1 MTTPTLELTE
11 TRDWNIGAVDLD
23 AYLERIGHPLV
34 APAAEALRSL
44 HEAHIRAIPFENL
57 DVVLGKHPGLDLG
70 VVADKLVHRR
80 RGGYCYEHGLLFA
93 AVLERLGY
101 TVHRRMARVQPHRS
115 GLRTHMT
122 LAVHAE
128 GTDYLTDVGFG
139 AGMMY
144 PMPLRDGAEVDQA
157 GWPHRIVRQGNLWAL
172 TKRNGDEWEV
182 LHVSDESP
190 QRPVDYE
197 VAHHYVST
205 HPRSP
210 FTGQLVVMRLDHGVN
225 RRLVGDELTV
235 EWASGRTERTRV
247 LPERLAGTLR
257 DLDLEPEPED
267 LAGLRA
273 HLS

>member
-1 MTTPTLELTE
+1 MTTRTLETTE
-11 TRDWNIGAVDLD
+11 VQDWNIEAVELD

-34 APAAEALRSL
+34 APTAEALSSL
-44 HEAHIRAIPFENL
+44 HEAHVRAIPFENL

-80 RGGYCYEHGLLFA
+80 RGGYCFEHGLLFA
-93 AVLERLGY
+93 AALERLGF

-115 GLRTHMT
+115 GLRTHMA

-128 GTDYLTDVGFG
+128 GTDYLADIGFG

-172 TKRNGDEWEV
+172 TKQQGDGWEV
-182 LHVSDESP
+182 LHASDESP

-210 FTGQLVVMRLDHGVN
+210 FTGQLVVMRLDHGVS

-235 EWASGRTERTRV
+235 ERANGETERTPVR
-247 LPERLAGTLR
+247 PEQLGDVLR
-257 DLDLEPEPED
+257 DLDLEPGPAD